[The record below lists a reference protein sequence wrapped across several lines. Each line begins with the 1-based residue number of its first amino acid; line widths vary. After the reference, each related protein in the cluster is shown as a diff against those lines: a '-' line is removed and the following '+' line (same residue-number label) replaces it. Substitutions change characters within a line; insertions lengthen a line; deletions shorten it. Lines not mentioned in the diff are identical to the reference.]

1 MSPGASR
8 EPVAVK
14 ICGLTRPEDARAA
27 VAAGA
32 SYLGVIL
39 AGGPRQV
46 TMDQASAV
54 VRAAGDTPVFGVF
67 GSQGCD
73 EILEVARRAGLRGAQ
88 LHGGADLEAVGRLRE
103 ADLLVLA
110 VARLATAGDL
120 SQLDTALALG
130 GAVLVE
136 PRVAGRLGGSGTALP
151 AALAAEARARIPRR
165 RMFLAGGLTPES
177 VADAIRSVR
186 PDAVDVSSG
195 VEEIPGIKDHHRMA
209 RFLEVVRW
217 S

>member
-1 MSPGASR
+1 
-8 EPVAVK
+8 
-14 ICGLTRPEDARAA
+14 LD
-27 VAAGA
+27 
-32 SYLGVIL
+32 
-39 AGGPRQV
+39 
-46 TMDQASAV
+46 
-54 VRAAGDTPVFGVF
+54 
-67 GSQGCD
+67 
-73 EILEVARRAGLRGAQ
+73 RGAQ